1 MFDALSWF
9 GRPGAKPVPCRVE
22 SEPDI
27 VARDASPEVQERPTD
42 APPLAGRY
50 ELPQDGQPYAE
61 GGIVQA
67 TAAVT
72 VDNRAAVFTPTPG
85 ATPFHPPGSEPGDPG
100 AANRAPDLP
109 EPPDY
114 RHPASRTVVRID
126 DAIEDNLRA
135 TSQRLRRDLRAEID
149 RRRVVELH
157 LDIALARVA
166 ELELTLRALGKVV
179 VHAAGHDK
187 TGEPQ

>member
-9 GRPGAKPVPCRVE
+9 GRPSPKLARCRVE
-22 SEPDI
+22 PESDI
-27 VARDASPEVQERPTD
+27 VAGDASPEVPERPAD

-61 GGIVQA
+61 GGIVQ
-67 TAAVT
+67 TPVAVT

-85 ATPFHPPGSEPGDPG
+85 ATPFHPAEPEPGDPG
-100 AANRAPDLP
+100 AANRTPDFP

-114 RHPASRTVVRID
+114 RRPASRTVVRID
-126 DAIEDNLRA
+126 DAIGDNLRA

-149 RRRVVELH
+149 RRRVVELQ

-166 ELELTLRALGKVV
+166 ELDLTLRALGKVV

-187 TGEPQ
+187 TGGE